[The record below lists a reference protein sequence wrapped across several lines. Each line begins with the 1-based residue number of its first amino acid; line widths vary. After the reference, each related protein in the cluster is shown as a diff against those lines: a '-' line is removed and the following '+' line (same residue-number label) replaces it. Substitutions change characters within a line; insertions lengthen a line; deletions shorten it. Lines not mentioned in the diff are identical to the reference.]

1 MDDLYDNL
9 LSDFALT
16 VVSAV
21 ALVLTFVFTTSMLV
35 VMMGESRRL
44 PKFLFAFLQK
54 AGAGQPLSGRPD
66 WFALLVFLV
75 FVGGVLFAEIKT
87 LDLSLRQGT
96 LDIESISELVLEAAW
111 IGYLLL
117 RRQPAREA
125 S

>member
-35 VMMGESRRL
+35 VMMGKSRRL

-66 WFALLVFLV
+66 LVCLTRFP
-75 FVGGVLFAEIKT
+75 G
-87 LDLSLRQGT
+87 
-96 LDIESISELVLEAAW
+96 
-111 IGYLLL
+111 L
-117 RRQPAREA
+117 RRGSAVC
-125 S
+125 

>member
-1 MDDLYDNL
+1 
-9 LSDFALT
+9 
-16 VVSAV
+16 
-21 ALVLTFVFTTSMLV
+21 
-35 VMMGESRRL
+35 
-44 PKFLFAFLQK
+44 
-54 AGAGQPLSGRPD
+54 
-66 WFALLVFLV
+66 
-75 FVGGVLFAEIKT
+75 VLFAEIKT